1 MRSDVETKELTPGE
15 IVELVKSDGIILETD
30 GVYVIISGKKYIVVL
45 SNAAPDPMRR
55 KFTLREIFPTDH
67 SIYNVVT
74 WSLLVGLNPIF
85 EKKIIR
91 PPLPDYLGATLLSR
105 DEVYVRQNEDE
116 WTTPGK
122 IKWLDEEDVEKLSV
136 REEYVPVDA
145 VKDVLSRYDFVGS
158 TPVSAIIDQI
168 RDKVEEDFVED

>member
-15 IVELVKSDGIILETD
+15 IVELVKSDEIILETA

-45 SNAAPDPMRR
+45 SNAAPDPMWR
-55 KFTLREIFPTDH
+55 KFTLREIFPTES

-85 EKKIIR
+85 EKKIDP
-91 PPLPDYLGATLLSR
+91 PPLPDYLGATLISR
-105 DEVYVRQNEDE
+105 DEIYVRQTKDD
-116 WTTPGK
+116 WATPGK
-122 IKWLDEEDVEKLSV
+122 IKWVDEEDVEELSV
-136 REEYVPVDA
+136 REEYVPIDI

-158 TPVSAIIDQI
+158 TPVSDIIDQI
-168 RDKVEEDFVED
+168 RDKVEEDFV